1 MMIMKMIASGM
12 PENQSSALV
21 PNLML
26 ATPLTGGNSRL
37 RFSFPRKG
45 RRILDR

>member
-12 PENQSSALV
+12 PENQSALV

-26 ATPLTGGNSRL
+26 ATPLTGGNRW

-45 RRILDR
+45 RRILGR

>member
-12 PENQSSALV
+12 PENQSAL
-21 PNLML
+21 NLML
-26 ATPLTGGNSRL
+26 ATPLTGGNSRW

-45 RRILDR
+45 RRILGR